1 MIRGTPSDMA
11 AFIIILLLLA
21 VLGVLGAVV
30 EGLLWL
36 TFAAVVLFVAGA
48 VFGWIKVKASQNT

>member
-1 MIRGTPSDMA
+1 MA

-36 TFAAVVLFVAGA
+36 TFAAIVLFVAGA
-48 VFGWIKVKASQNT
+48 VFGWIKVKASQHT